1 MRKLIIIAFA
11 VMLMASCVKKIPVAE
26 PFSPARDLEEANRK
40 LDEGYEEEA
49 RRLLENII
57 RLDTTGEYAPLAHL
71 RVADSYVME
80 DLPDLAAEEYKDF
93 LNIYPRHKYASYA
106 QYQIGMVYFR
116 LIKGHDRGVG
126 YAVKSLEAFETL
138 NSAFPRNPYR
148 KDALIKIEQCRAV
161 MAEHEFKVGEFY
173 YRKGSCRGAV
183 GRFEGLR
190 KDFPKYT
197 GMARTLYHLAVC
209 YEKLGMAAERDASLK
224 EISKQF
230 PASALHEKA
239 IEEIKQYRE
248 DKARD
253 SR

>member
-11 VMLMASCVKKIPVAE
+11 VMLMASCAKKIPVAE
-26 PFSPARDLEEANRK
+26 PFSPARDLKEANEK
-40 LDEGYEEEA
+40 LEDGYEEEA

-57 RLDTTGEYAPLAHL
+57 RLDTTGEYAPLAQL

-93 LNIYPRHKYASYA
+93 LKIYPRHKYASYA
-106 QYQIGMVYFR
+106 QYQTGMVYFR

-126 YAVKSLEAFETL
+126 YAIKSLEAFEKL
-138 NSAFPRNPYR
+138 NSRFPRNPYR

-161 MAEHEFKVGEFY
+161 MAEHEFNVGQFY

-197 GMARTLYHLAVC
+197 GMARTLYELAVC
-209 YEKLGMAAERDASLK
+209 YEKLDKPAERNASLK
-224 EISKQF
+224 ELSRRF
-230 PASALHEKA
+230 PASGFHEKA
-239 IEEIKQYRE
+239 LEEIKEYRE

-253 SR
+253 SK